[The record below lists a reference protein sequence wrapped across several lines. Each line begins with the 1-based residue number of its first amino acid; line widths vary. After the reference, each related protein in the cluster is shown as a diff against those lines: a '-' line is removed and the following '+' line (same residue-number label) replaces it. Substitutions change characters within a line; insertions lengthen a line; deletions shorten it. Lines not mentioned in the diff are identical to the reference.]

1 MSCGNRSFQL
11 SLKRRRTPQVVSASS
26 AGQPLQPPVEFDA
39 PTHRLQQ
46 ASGLT
51 NEADGRPGSGG
62 GRQPARQEVKISDAE
77 RFVICSSPEQADRDA
92 AVRERL
98 LAQLEE
104 TIAGSDELSVS
115 KGRP

>member
-11 SLKRRRTPQVVSASS
+11 S
-26 AGQPLQPPVEFDA
+26 
-39 PTHRLQQ
+39 
-46 ASGLT
+46 
-51 NEADGRPGSGG
+51 
-62 GRQPARQEVKISDAE
+62 
-77 RFVICSSPEQADRDA
+77 RFVICSNPEQADRDA

-104 TIAGSDELSVS
+104 TIAGSGKLSVS